1 LVLRGDTMKKIN
13 FLLILFKL
21 LKLNISSKEK
31 SSNIERPILNVNS
44 NSDELKEMHTNQ
56 ENPVLLSDALSE
68 NETLQ
73 ASNTTT
79 ASQIPS
85 ITNNSEPA
93 TINQL
98 SKENPLIIE
107 NIPDFNDD
115 GIIDI
120 RDVIIAVIQAIE
132 KYDDFNDY

>member
-1 LVLRGDTMKKIN
+1 MKKIN

-21 LKLNISSKEK
+21 LKLNISNKEK
-31 SSNIERPILNVNS
+31 SSDNGMPILNVNS

-73 ASNTTT
+73 ASNTITD
-79 ASQIPS
+79 SEIPS
-85 ITNNSEPA
+85 ITNNSESD
-93 TINQL
+93 TNNQL

-107 NIPDFNDD
+107 NIPDLNND
-115 GIIDI
+115 GIVDI

-132 KYDDFNDY
+132 KYDDFIDY